1 VSKKRKKQAAYNE
14 RIRNEIEGK
23 LGQGKR
29 RFSLARIMAKLE
41 NTSRTAT
48 AIPGVMRYSRSN

>member
-1 VSKKRKKQAAYNE
+1 VSKERKKEAAYDE
-14 RIRNEIEGK
+14 RIRNAIEGK

-48 AIPGVMRYSRSN
+48 ALPGVMR

>member
-1 VSKKRKKQAAYNE
+1 VSKERKKQAAYDE
-14 RIRNEIEGK
+14 RIRNVIEGK

-48 AIPGVMRYSRSN
+48 ALPGVMRYSSSN